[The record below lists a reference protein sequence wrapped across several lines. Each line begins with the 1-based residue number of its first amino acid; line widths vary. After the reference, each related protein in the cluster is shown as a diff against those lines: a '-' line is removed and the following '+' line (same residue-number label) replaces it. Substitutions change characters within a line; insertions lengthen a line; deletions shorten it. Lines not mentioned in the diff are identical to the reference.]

1 MNWLREMELLAS
13 TNDMGRDYEHAEEL
27 IKRLDDAAQEAGV
40 DEQLIAQVN
49 ELGKKLLGQG
59 AADSKTIK
67 EQMGA
72 VNEK

>member
-40 DEQLIAQVN
+40 DEQLIAKVN
-49 ELGKKLLGQG
+49 ELGKKLLDQG
-59 AADSKTIK
+59 AADSKTIR
-67 EQMGA
+67 EQMNA